1 MRLVEADFLSPAV
14 ISDPYPLLHSLMDD
28 APAHFNPG
36 LRGWVLT
43 RYADVVDALRDPRF
57 SSDRIAPFVEHQ
69 TRVPAALAE
78 ELSRCV
84 GLWMV
89 FNDAPDHTRL
99 RSLAQ
104 RAFGPGAIR
113 AMRPIVA
120 AITNELIDRMIER
133 AAAAEPVDFMTDF
146 AFPLPGRVIAEI
158 LGVPPEDMGR
168 LKSWSDELA
177 LFVLTSRTTQDK
189 YQRAAAALAQMN
201 AYFADVVAQRRRAP
215 GDRVIDELIAAEAAG
230 DRLDLD
236 EVIATCVLLL
246 FAGHETTTHFFA
258 NGLWALATH
267 PEQEADLR
275 ANQADAAVV
284 ANAVNEMLRWDGPSI
299 ALTRIVTE
307 AHERAGARMDAGDR
321 VFLMLNA
328 ANRDPRMFRDPDRFD
343 IRRENARRHIAFA
356 HGPHVCLGAS
366 LARLEGETA
375 WPILLDRLARIEPL
389 VESPEWSDS
398 IVTRSMKRL
407 PVRVYPA

>member
-1 MRLVEADFLSPAV
+1 MQATEADFLAPEA
-14 ISDPYPLLHSLMDD
+14 IRNPYPLLHRLMDE

-36 LRGWVLT
+36 LRAWVLT
-43 RYADVVDALRDPRF
+43 RYDDVVDAFRDHRL
-57 SSDRIAPFVEHQ
+57 SSDRISPFAAHQ
-69 TRVPAALAE
+69 TRLPAALAE

-99 RSLAQ
+99 RALAQ

-113 AMRPIVA
+113 AMRPVVA
-120 AITNELIDRMIER
+120 AIASELIDGMIEKS
-133 AAAAEPVDFMTDF
+133 AVGEPVDFLADF

-168 LKSWSDELA
+168 LKGWSDELA
-177 LFVLTSRTTQDK
+177 LFVLTSRATPDK

-201 AYFADVVAQRRRAP
+201 AYFAEIVARRRREP
-215 GDRVIDELIAAEAAG
+215 GERVIDELIAAEAAG
-230 DRLDLD
+230 DKLDLD

-267 PEQEADLR
+267 REQETDLR
-275 ANQADAAVV
+275 THRADPGIV
-284 ANAVNEMLRWDGPSI
+284 ANAVHEMLRWDGPSI
-299 ALTRIVTE
+299 GLSRVAAET
-307 AHERAGARMDAGDR
+307 HERVGVRLDAGDR
-321 VFLMLNA
+321 VFLMVNA
-328 ANRDPRMFRDPDRFD
+328 ANRDPRVFPEPDRFD
-343 IRRENARRHIAFA
+343 IRRDNARRQIAFG
-356 HGPHVCLGAS
+356 HGAHVCLCAN

-375 WPILLDRLARIEPL
+375 WPILLDRLARIDPL
-389 VESPEWSDS
+389 VDVPEWSDS

-407 PVRVYPA
+407 PVRIHPA